1 MLILSLFFLKFY
13 TDEPTKPTSTP
24 SDIPK
29 EVSDNDGRS
38 GLMAAIRNAGGKK
51 GAKLK
56 SGKERKKERK
66 QEKAAGASG
75 GGGGGGD
82 IMSDLFAK
90 ISMRRKGIS
99 GSSKP
104 DGGRDEKS
112 SRDNN
117 TDSMSPMDKISAMIP
132 PPSHSKDRSDTHD
145 SEDWEDE
152 D

>member
-1 MLILSLFFLKFY
+1 
-13 TDEPTKPTSTP
+13 
-24 SDIPK
+24 
-29 EVSDNDGRS
+29 
-38 GLMAAIRNAGGKK
+38 MAAIRSAGGKK

-66 QEKAAGASG
+66 QEKASGGG

-104 DGGRDEKS
+104 DGGGRDEKS
-112 SRDNN
+112 SNRNN
-117 TDSMSPMDKISAMIP
+117 DTDSMSPMDKISAMIP
-132 PPSHSKDRSDTHD
+132 PPSKGKDRSDTHD
-145 SEDWEDE
+145 SEDWGDE

>member
-1 MLILSLFFLKFY
+1 
-13 TDEPTKPTSTP
+13 
-24 SDIPK
+24 
-29 EVSDNDGRS
+29 
-38 GLMAAIRNAGGKK
+38 MAAIRSAGGKK

-66 QEKAAGASG
+66 QEKASGG

-104 DGGRDEKS
+104 DGGGRDEKS
-112 SRDNN
+112 SNRNN
-117 TDSMSPMDKISAMIP
+117 DTDSMSPMDKISAMIP
-132 PPSHSKDRSDTHD
+132 PPSKGKDRSDTHD
-145 SEDWEDE
+145 SEDWGDE